1 MSTESRRARRQ
12 RRRSRAFL
20 GAFAIVVAL
29 LAVVGFAGAAVTTVQ
44 GPRATRV
51 SVDPDAATRNAGARL
66 IFTTTQSLAEVTPDQ
81 VTVSPAAAFTVDTS
95 GRSVGV
101 RFALPL
107 WDDTEYTVTI
117 RDVAGV
123 GGGASTTLTETF
135 ATPKLETYILQRGG
149 GGDTV
154 FRTDLEGDAAVPVY
168 TAPQIEDFRATSS
181 HLVIST
187 IDEDDHSHLVV
198 TDQPAASR
206 TAFEPS
212 REDS

>member
-20 GAFAIVVAL
+20 GAFAIVVAV

-117 RDVAGV
+117 RDVA
-123 GGGASTTLTETF
+123 
-135 ATPKLETYILQRGG
+135 
-149 GGDTV
+149 
-154 FRTDLEGDAAVPVY
+154 
-168 TAPQIEDFRATSS
+168 
-181 HLVIST
+181 
-187 IDEDDHSHLVV
+187 
-198 TDQPAASR
+198 
-206 TAFEPS
+206 
-212 REDS
+212 

>member
-20 GAFAIVVAL
+20 GAFAIVALL

-81 VTVSPAAAFTVDTS
+81 VTVNPAAAFTVDTS

-135 ATPKLETYILQRGG
+135 TTPKLETYILQRGG
-149 GGDTV
+149 VPLAGQAINPRNATW
-154 FRTDLEGDAAVPVY
+154 AARHKPGHLPP
-168 TAPQIEDFRATSS
+168 AWKDRPSDRRA
-181 HLVIST
+181 
-187 IDEDDHSHLVV
+187 
-198 TDQPAASR
+198 QR
-206 TAFEPS
+206 
-212 REDS
+212 